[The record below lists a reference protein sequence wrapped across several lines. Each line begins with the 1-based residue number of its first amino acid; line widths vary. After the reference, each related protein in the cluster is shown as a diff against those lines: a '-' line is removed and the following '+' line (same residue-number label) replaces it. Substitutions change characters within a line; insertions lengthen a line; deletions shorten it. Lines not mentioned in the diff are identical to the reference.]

1 MHMAINKIIY
11 AGNSLIDLTGDSVTP
26 ETLLAGTTAH
36 DASGA
41 VITGVATPDIIVDE
55 NGDGQLRYIGL
66 SVNSS
71 GDGTVI

>member
-11 AGNSLIDLTGDSVTP
+11 AGNSLIDLTGDSITP
-26 ETLLAGTTAH
+26 ETLLAGKTAH

>member
-1 MHMAINKIIY
+1 MAVNKIVY
-11 AGNSLIDLTGDSVTP
+11 SGKALIDLTGDSVTP
-26 ETLLAGTTAH
+26 ETLLAGKTAH

>member
-1 MHMAINKIIY
+1 MAINKIIY

-26 ETLLAGTTAH
+26 ETLLTGKTAQ

>member
-1 MHMAINKIIY
+1 MRMAINKVIY
-11 AGNSLIDLTGDSVTP
+11 AGNSLIDLTGDSVAP
-26 ETLLAGTTAH
+26 ETLLAGKTAH

-41 VITGVATPDIIVDE
+41 VIVGVATPDIIVDE

>member
-26 ETLLAGTTAH
+26 ETLLAGKIAH

-41 VITGVATPDIIVDE
+41 FITGVATPDIIVDE